1 MEGGGVTAMTLASLI
16 ADITSV
22 FTAVL
27 SWLNTVITF
36 VTDNPILLIFVLM
49 VLVSIVVR
57 VCRRWI
63 PGL

>member
-1 MEGGGVTAMTLASLI
+1 MEGGGTTAMTLASLI
-16 ADITSV
+16 TDITSV

-27 SWLNTVITF
+27 SWLNTVIKF

-49 VLVSIVVR
+49 VLGSIVGR

>member
-1 MEGGGVTAMTLASLI
+1 MEGGGTTAMTLASLI

-27 SWLNTVITF
+27 SWLNTVIKF
-36 VTDNPILLIFVLM
+36 VTDNPVLLIFVLM

>member
-1 MEGGGVTAMTLASLI
+1 MGETSTAMTLASLI
-16 ADITSV
+16 TDITSV

-27 SWLNTVITF
+27 SWLNTIIKF

-57 VCRRWI
+57 VCRKWI

>member
-1 MEGGGVTAMTLASLI
+1 MEGGGTTAMTLASLI

-27 SWLNTVITF
+27 SWLNTVIKF

-63 PGL
+63 PDL

>member
-1 MEGGGVTAMTLASLI
+1 MEGGGTTAMTLASLI
-16 ADITSV
+16 TDITSV

-27 SWLNTVITF
+27 AWLNTVIKF

>member
-1 MEGGGVTAMTLASLI
+1 MGDTSTAMTLASLI
-16 ADITSV
+16 TDITSV

-27 SWLNTVITF
+27 SWLNTIIKF

-57 VCRRWI
+57 VCRKWI

>member
-1 MEGGGVTAMTLASLI
+1 MEGGGATAMTLASLI

-27 SWLNTVITF
+27 SWLNTVIKF

>member
-1 MEGGGVTAMTLASLI
+1 MEGGGTTAMTLASLI

-22 FTAVL
+22 FTAIL
-27 SWLNTVITF
+27 SWLNTVIKF

>member
-1 MEGGGVTAMTLASLI
+1 MEGGTTAMTLASLI
-16 ADITSV
+16 TDITSV
-22 FTAVL
+22 FTAIL
-27 SWLNTVITF
+27 SWLNTVIKF